1 MNEYNSFSMVSRLMF
16 EEEENLR
23 NGRIMSDS
31 KVLEEILLNGNAKQ
45 SRKQGRSDTI
55 VDR

>member
-1 MNEYNSFSMVSRLMF
+1 MF

-31 KVLEEILLNGNAKQ
+31 KVLEEILLNGNAKPV
-45 SRKQGRSDTI
+45 RKQGWSDFVLPKLSIKAT
-55 VDR
+55 

>member
-1 MNEYNSFSMVSRLMF
+1 MF

-31 KVLEEILLNGNAKQ
+31 KVLEEILLNGNAKPV
-45 SRKQGRSDTI
+45 RKQGWSDNSLCPAKAI
-55 VDR
+55 D